1 MENNPKPPTQSV
13 GVAGF
18 KADLYASDVQ
28 QDDVQEVVIGWHIL
42 IHLPK
47 FQMYAVQMT
56 GTRYGQCGNVMEWVM
71 GYVQDRIQSDGERN
85 FFDEFVK
92 WHDEKG
98 YWKAEDIYGNLLNE
112 VENGNS

>member
-13 GVAGF
+13 GVSGF
-18 KADLYASDVQ
+18 KADLYASDIKKI
-28 QDDVQEVVIGWHIL
+28 DWHIL

-56 GTRYGQCGNVMEWVM
+56 GTSYGQCGNVMEWIM
-71 GYVQDRIQSDGERN
+71 DYVQDRIRSYGERN

-98 YWKAEDIYGNLLNE
+98 YWISEDVYGNLRQ
-112 VENGNS
+112 

>member
-1 MENNPKPPTQSV
+1 MSEIIKPPTQSV

-18 KADLYASDVQ
+18 KADLYASDIKKI
-28 QDDVQEVVIGWHIL
+28 DWHIL

-47 FQMYAVQMT
+47 FQMYVVQMT
-56 GTRYGQCGNVMEWVM
+56 GTHYGQYSNVMEWVM
-71 GYVQDRIQSDGERN
+71 GYVQDRIQSYGERN
-85 FFDEFVK
+85 FFDDFIK
-92 WHDEKG
+92 WHEEKG